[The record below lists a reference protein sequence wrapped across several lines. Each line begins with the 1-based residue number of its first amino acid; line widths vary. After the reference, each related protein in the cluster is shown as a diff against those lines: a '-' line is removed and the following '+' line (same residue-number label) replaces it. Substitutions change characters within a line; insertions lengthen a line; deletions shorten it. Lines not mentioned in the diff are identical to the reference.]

1 MKLHSCVIAA
11 SALSL
16 TLGSIGLKAETALG
30 KAADNKIYGQVV
42 INDLMRENPDL
53 IIASIHTVA
62 PGAKDQTMVASTMDR
77 IGEKDDDED
86 LVVVSEQATI
96 LARSLKEPQKFKV
109 HMPLE
114 DASGKVIGLLVLIFK
129 AEPGNDE
136 THYCE
141 RALAIRANVAK
152 RITDTRLLFNP
163 IS

>member
-1 MKLHSCVIAA
+1 MRLKTSIIAI

-16 TLGSIGLKAETALG
+16 TLVPIDLKAEAALG
-30 KAADNKIYGQVV
+30 KAADNKIFGQEV

-53 IIASIHTVA
+53 IIASIHTIV

-86 LVVVSEQATI
+86 LVVVSEQETV

-129 AEPGNDE
+129 AAPGNDE
-136 THYCE
+136 THYCA
-141 RALAIRANVAK
+141 RALTIRDSVAK
-152 RITDTRLLFNP
+152 RITDPQVLFNP